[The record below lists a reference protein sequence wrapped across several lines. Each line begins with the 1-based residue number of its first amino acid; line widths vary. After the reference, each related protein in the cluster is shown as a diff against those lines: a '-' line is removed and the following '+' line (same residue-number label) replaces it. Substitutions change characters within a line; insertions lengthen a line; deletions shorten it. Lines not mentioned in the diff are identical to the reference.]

1 MTKSILTNAKSLVL
15 IAGVMLAMVG
25 SLASVNDASAT
36 KYESSQA
43 SSGKNYCGN
52 GELPESIF
60 CQNLAAQLEG
70 SGNAINIIQV
80 QPTAGEENGM
90 QLLP

>member
-1 MTKSILTNAKSLVL
+1 MTKSISTNAKPLVL
-15 IAGVMLAMVG
+15 IAGVMLALVG

-43 SSGKNYCGN
+43 SSGENECGN
-52 GELPESIF
+52 GISPESIF

-70 SGNAINIIQV
+70 SGNAVNIIQV

>member
-1 MTKSILTNAKSLVL
+1 MTKSILTNAKPLVL
-15 IAGVMLAMVG
+15 IAGVMLALVG
-25 SLASVNDASAT
+25 SLTSVNDASAT

-43 SSGKNYCGN
+43 SSGENECGN
-52 GELPESIF
+52 GISPESIF

-70 SGNAINIIQV
+70 SGNAVNIIQV

>member
-1 MTKSILTNAKSLVL
+1 MTKSILTNAKPLVL
-15 IAGVMLAMVG
+15 IAGVMLALVG

-43 SSGKNYCGN
+43 SSGENECGN
-52 GELPESIF
+52 GISPESIF